1 MPVFRLSA
9 SGRPSQILLS
19 ACVSRLGAFC
29 LLFCATR
36 DGPACVCIEEVGMG
50 CTRALVIGSS
60 RSLGKMRESKIKAAI
75 SSDPDEERPQT
86 IVRKRTS
93 VREHSDNRSSSS
105 SSNRAATT
113 RQKTGTIPY
122 AFCQLLPLSQL
133 RTGGVGRRWNSSRI
147 WWSLLRLCPL
157 ALESY
162 RHIFKI
168 AAPAACTRTAPTETS
183 VALGYRVPSAR
194 LFALGLPF
202 CRVVPEALEAVAQRG
217 ALRWVHSRTN
227 AHTLGYLSLSSVC
240 LVVSSVR
247 RPKRPKPL
255 DDVWLFW
262 VLPGP

>member
-1 MPVFRLSA
+1 MNTV
-9 SGRPSQILLS
+9 
-19 ACVSRLGAFC
+19 
-29 LLFCATR
+29 TT
-36 DGPACVCIEEVGMG
+36 EVVV
-50 CTRALVIGSS
+50 A
-60 RSLGKMRESKIKAAI
+60 
-75 SSDPDEERPQT
+75 
-86 IVRKRTS
+86 
-93 VREHSDNRSSSS
+93 
-105 SSNRAATT
+105 AATEQQQHVK
-113 RQKTGTIPY
+113 RREPFRMPFVNSCHFPCSK
-122 AFCQLLPLSQL
+122 
-133 RTGGVGRRWNSSRI
+133 RGVGRRWNSSRI

-157 ALESY
+157 ARESY

-247 RPKRPKPL
+247 HPKRPSPWTMFGYFGFYPDRRYGSAGRRSTQL
-255 DDVWLFW
+255 RNL
-262 VLPGP
+262 VLCFQKHS